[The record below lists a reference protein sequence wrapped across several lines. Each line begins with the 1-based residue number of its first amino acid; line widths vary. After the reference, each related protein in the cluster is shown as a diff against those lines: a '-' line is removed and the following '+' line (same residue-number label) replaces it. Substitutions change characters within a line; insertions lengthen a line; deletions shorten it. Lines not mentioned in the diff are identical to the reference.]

1 MRAKDPDQNAD
12 IDYLVAEVLR
22 LSHMLTRERDCLPHR
37 YLKDPGLRKAY
48 LEYFL
53 PVNEEK
59 IHVPL
64 AELFRHP
71 DVLAG
76 KSALRVLDAGTGPGT
91 SMLGL
96 LGFYARRDRRPRIAF
111 TAVDRVQENLAEAER
126 LVRER
131 SAEVSL
137 RTLRASVEE
146 LPRILNDAYDL
157 IIFSNVLNE
166 LFIGEESRVSR
177 RITAVGNILR
187 TLLADDGSCIII
199 EPALRETSRDLL
211 LLRDGLLREGLHV
224 FSPCLIGDRCPALAN
239 RKDWCH
245 EDLLWEPPER
255 IREIDRRI
263 GLRKDS
269 LKFSYLVLRKDTLSL
284 ASVLPDRSCRVVSEP
299 LVSRGKTEL
308 FLCGPGGRRLVTR
321 LDKDSAAENEV
332 FSSLRRGMIVSFR
345 GLLDEGKR
353 LRVAKETSVSVVML
367 ESKQAFET

>member
-96 LGFYARRDRRPRIAF
+96 LGFYARRDRRPHIAF

-353 LRVAKETSVSVVML
+353 LRVAKETSVSAVML

>member
-96 LGFYARRDRRPRIAF
+96 LGFYARRDRRPHIAF